1 MRADGKKAQVCDKK
15 YQEAVDGCRALQDI
29 FYDKE
34 MPRILAVKTNI
45 FIYYLYKILNIFF
58 FLNRNIKE

>member
-34 MPRILAVKTNI
+34 MPRILAVKTI

-58 FLNRNIKE
+58 FE